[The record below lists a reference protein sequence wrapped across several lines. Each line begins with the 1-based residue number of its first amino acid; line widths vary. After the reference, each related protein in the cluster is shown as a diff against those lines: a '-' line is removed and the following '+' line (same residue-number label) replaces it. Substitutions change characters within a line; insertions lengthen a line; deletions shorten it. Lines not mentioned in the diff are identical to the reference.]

1 MANKQSVKIIAAVLF
16 AMSFYSIIPKGE
28 CAPKLRAE
36 LLTDVPISLGVGG
49 LAEFQDQWRIST
61 SVGLMPRS
69 YVALSNAV
77 VMKFPYTYTEPTAEL
92 IEDTIQNSLVWSVM
106 AGWSPRSLGLYT
118 HVGYRLVTLGGGATA
133 AALIEGITGQMVGD
147 GSAADSNRE
156 PIMIDAASTLHM
168 LGLEIGWE
176 WPIMTLEAEQKLTL
190 RASIGWSYTVHSS
203 ADLGVDLTGR
213 RPRVQEALTQ
223 LELEGE
229 EYLIDT
235 FDSYVHPP
243 TMSLALGYQ
252 WN

>member
-1 MANKQSVKIIAAVLF
+1 
-16 AMSFYSIIPKGE
+16 
-28 CAPKLRAE
+28 
-36 LLTDVPISLGVGG
+36 
-49 LAEFQDQWRIST
+49 
-61 SVGLMPRS
+61 
-69 YVALSNAV
+69 
-77 VMKFPYTYTEPTAEL
+77 
-92 IEDTIQNSLVWSVM
+92 
-106 AGWSPRSLGLYT
+106 
-118 HVGYRLVTLGGGATA
+118 
-133 AALIEGITGQMVGD
+133 MVGD

-176 WPIMTLEAEQKLTL
+176 WPIMTLEAEQNLTL
-190 RASIGWSYTVHSS
+190 RASIGWSYTVRSS

-223 LELEGE
+223 LELAGE
-229 EYLIDT
+229 EYLVDT